1 MRYSILIVESDA
13 ARRQAWGEA
22 ILQAATIHGVAI
34 TVTAARSAA
43 VAQFQAGHK
52 QFHLLV
58 AALSEG
64 GVGLAG
70 RLRGRS
76 PHLRALL
83 FHPSE
88 ASAEDLRDARWL
100 GYTLAS
106 DPEDADALVAAV
118 GRALGLPLADDPDS
132 QGRPPATLRDVQ
144 MLLDVLRWQTKAQLI
159 LYTDYIGNTIAHR
172 GDPANLDL
180 GAITSLIA
188 GSFVNSFELGR
199 ALRDPNTRY
208 LNLVEG
214 DYFDV
219 YATNAG
225 NHRLLALVF
234 DKEFVIPK
242 LGYVW
247 LQLKRSANQL
257 SQMRIVEGS
266 VGDVISAELTASLN
280 TEFDRLF
287 GNDLL
292 EVHDTPSAA
301 PRRPA

>member
-1 MRYSILIVESDA
+1 MRYSILIVEGDA
-13 ARRQAWGEA
+13 ARRHAWEEA
-22 ILQAATIHGVAI
+22 ILRAATAHGIAI
-34 TVTAARSAA
+34 VVTTARSAS
-43 VAQFQAGHK
+43 VAQLQAGHRH
-52 QFHLLV
+52 FHLLV
-58 AALSEG
+58 ASLSDG
-64 GVGLAG
+64 GAGLAG
-70 RLRGRS
+70 RLRTRS

-88 ASAEDLRDARWL
+88 ASVDDLRDARWL
-100 GYTLAS
+100 GSMLAS
-106 DPEDADALVAAV
+106 DPENAAALVDAV

-214 DYFDV
+214 DHFDV
-219 YATNAG
+219 YSSVA
-225 NHRLLALVF
+225 LAS
-234 DKEFVIPK
+234 
-242 LGYVW
+242 
-247 LQLKRSANQL
+247 SARCV
-257 SQMRIVEGS
+257 SSRAA
-266 VGDVISAELTASLN
+266 SAM
-280 TEFDRLF
+280 
-287 GNDLL
+287 
-292 EVHDTPSAA
+292 
-301 PRRPA
+301 

>member
-1 MRYSILIVESDA
+1 M
-13 ARRQAWGEA
+13 
-22 ILQAATIHGVAI
+22 
-34 TVTAARSAA
+34 AARSAA

-52 QFHLLV
+52 HIHLLI
-58 AALSEG
+58 ASLSEG
-64 GVGLAG
+64 GLALAG
-70 RLRGRS
+70 RLRERN

-83 FHPSE
+83 LHAHD
-88 ASAEDLRDARWL
+88 ASTDELRDARWL
-100 GYTLAS
+100 GHSLAS
-106 DPEDADALVAAV
+106 QPEEAAALVAAV

-132 QGRPPATLRDVQ
+132 MGRPPATLGDVQ
-144 MLLDVLRWQTKAQLI
+144 VLLDVLRWQTKAQLI
-159 LYTDYIGNTIAHR
+159 LYTDYIGNTIAQR

-180 GAITSLIA
+180 GGITSLIA

-199 ALRDPNTRY
+199 ALHDPDSRY
-208 LNLVEG
+208 LNLLEG
-214 DYFDV
+214 DHFDI
-219 YATNAG
+219 YATNSG
-225 NHRLLALVF
+225 KHRLLALIF

-247 LQLKRSANQL
+247 LLLKRSAGQL

-292 EVHDTPSAA
+292 EVPDAPSDP
-301 PRRPA
+301 PRRP

>member
-1 MRYSILIVESDA
+1 MRYSILIVEGDA
-13 ARRQAWGEA
+13 ARRHAWEEA
-22 ILQAATIHGVAI
+22 ILKAAIAHEVAI
-34 TVTAARSAA
+34 GVTTARSAA

-58 AALSEG
+58 ASLSNG

-70 RLRGRS
+70 RLRLRS

-83 FHPSE
+83 FHPS
-88 ASAEDLRDARWL
+88 AAPADDLRDARWL

-106 DPEDADALVAAV
+106 EPEDVTALVEAV
-118 GRALGLPLADDPDS
+118 GRALGLPLADDPDA
-132 QGRPPATLRDVQ
+132 QVRPPATLRDVE

-159 LYTDYIGNTIAHR
+159 LYTDYIGNTVAQR
-172 GDPANLDL
+172 GDPGNLDL
-180 GAITSLIA
+180 SAITSLIA

-199 ALRDPNTRY
+199 ALRDPNTHY

-214 DYFDV
+214 EHFDV
-219 YATNAG
+219 YAANAG
-225 NHRLLALVF
+225 NHRLLSLIF
-234 DKEFVIPK
+234 DKEFVSPK

-247 LQLKRSANQL
+247 LQLKRSASQL
-257 SQMRIVEGS
+257 CQMRIVEGS

-292 EVHDTPSAA
+292 EVQDAPSTS
-301 PRRPA
+301 PRRPV